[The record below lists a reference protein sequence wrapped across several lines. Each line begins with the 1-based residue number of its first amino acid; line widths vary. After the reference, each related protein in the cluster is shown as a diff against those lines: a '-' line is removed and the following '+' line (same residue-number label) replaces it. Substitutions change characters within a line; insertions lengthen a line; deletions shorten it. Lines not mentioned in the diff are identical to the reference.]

1 MSGTEP
7 QDNMVNHNIDKA
19 PEHDAYKI
27 SPSASDEESQLS
39 KREGTLEED
48 HDVDVHCMSCCGRFN
63 SHFADIYADKT
74 MHWMQGAT
82 VMLAENISLG
92 ILSLPA
98 VLARLGLAGGVVAIV
113 MLGLVSTYS
122 GYVLWQYKMKYPH
135 INNYGDLG
143 EQLLGR
149 FGKEFFGA
157 AYVIYCIFCM
167 ASHLLTFTI
176 AMNVL
181 TKHVTCT
188 IVWGVVGLF
197 VFAALSVPRTLKGL
211 SVLSLISFL
220 SIFSAVMLTIIALAV
235 GPEAAAAVMTTKQSN
250 FPEAFNSA
258 SNIVFAYGGHVAWIS
273 FIDELREPKDFPKAL
288 VAQQSMDLVLYTI
301 AAVTIYHYAG
311 VDVKSPALS
320 SNSPT
325 IKLIAW
331 GIALPTIVIAGVIFA
346 HVTAKYAFRRVFV
359 GTKYLHSAGLVATSV
374 WCGICFG
381 MWFIAW
387 VIAESIP
394 NFSDLLGFIS
404 ALFASWFS
412 YGVPGV
418 CWFVINW
425 QAGFR
430 GKGVKKWWLAFLN
443 VGLILLGFLICGAGL
458 YASGWSMANNA
469 AKNEGKSWSCADNS
483 LGN

>member
-1 MSGTEP
+1 
-7 QDNMVNHNIDKA
+7 
-19 PEHDAYKI
+19 
-27 SPSASDEESQLS
+27 
-39 KREGTLEED
+39 
-48 HDVDVHCMSCCGRFN
+48 
-63 SHFADIYADKT
+63 
-74 MHWMQGAT
+74 MHWVQGAT

-98 VLARLGLAGGVVAIV
+98 VLTQLGLAGGVVAIV
-113 MLGLVSTYS
+113 LLGIISTYS
-122 GYVLWQYKMKYPH
+122 GYVLWQYKMRYPH

-181 TKHVTCT
+181 TKHATCT

-197 VFAALSVPRTLKGL
+197 IFAVLSAPRTLGGL
-211 SVLSLISFL
+211 SWMSAISFL

-235 GPEAAAAVMTTKQSN
+235 GPSAAAGLIAAKQTT
-250 FPEAFNSA
+250 FPAAFNSA
-258 SNIVFAYGGHVAWIS
+258 TNIVFAYGGHVAWIS
-273 FIDELREPKDFPKAL
+273 FIDELRVPMDFPKAL
-288 VAQQSMDLVLYTI
+288 VAQQTMDLVLYTI

-311 VDVKSPALS
+311 EGVASPALS
-320 SNSPT
+320 SNAPT

-346 HVTAKYAFRRVFV
+346 HVTAKYAFRRLFI
-359 GTKYLHSAGLVATSV
+359 GTKHLTSKGIVAYTS
-374 WCGICFG
+374 WYGICFG

-387 VIAESIP
+387 IIAESIP

-412 YGVPGV
+412 YGVPGI

-425 QAGFR
+425 QDGFR
-430 GKGVKKWWLAFLN
+430 GSQKICLAFCN
-443 VGLILLGFLICGAGL
+443 IGLILLGFLICGAGL
-458 YASGWSMANNA
+458 YSSGYQMALNSGT
-469 AKNEGKSWSCADNS
+469 GKSWSCSDNS
-483 LGN
+483 ITN